1 MTLTWSDDVRV
12 SGYSVRGGRGGLVT
26 LVTALLPVFTLHLYI
41 RSHSILEREREI
53 DGEGGRVNRD
63 KEGEMERGGE
73 GG

>member
-41 RSHSILEREREI
+41 RSHSILEREKER
-53 DGEGGRVNRD
+53 DG
-63 KEGEMERGGE
+63 
-73 GG
+73 